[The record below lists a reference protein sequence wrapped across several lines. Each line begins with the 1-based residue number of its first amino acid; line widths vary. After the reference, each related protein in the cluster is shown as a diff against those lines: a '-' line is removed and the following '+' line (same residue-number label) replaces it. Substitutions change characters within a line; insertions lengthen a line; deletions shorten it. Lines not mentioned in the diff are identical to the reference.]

1 MANKRDYY
9 EVLGIDKNATDED
22 IKRAY
27 RKKAKECHPDL
38 HPNDKEAEARFKELN
53 EANEVLS
60 DPDKRAR
67 YDQFGFDGPDMGG
80 GAGGNPFGGMDFSGM
95 GGMGDIFDQL
105 FNGGMGGSA
114 QARRNA
120 PRQGNDVRYELRL
133 TFEEAAKGCHKS
145 VEFYRYENCATCGGS
160 GAKPGTQ
167 PQTCSMCKG
176 TGQIRQSG
184 GGKQQ
189 RQGKRQSQSQNLYK
203 LTHFQI
209 LLSIISVYSQT
220 SNACRHASVAR
231 RGALPRFILHSSL
244 YTKNGII
251 PVGKHFPGHGE
262 TSTDSHKEM
271 PEVNLSIE
279 EMENVHIK
287 PFKQLLNELPAIMV
301 AHVHYSAFNK
311 EKIPASISLEV
322 IDGYLRNTLKY
333 KGIVISDDMV
343 MGGIRRF
350 TTFEAC
356 KRAINAGVNM
366 FIYRNTDESVIEL
379 IAKLIEAVKNGEIPE
394 EKIDKSFE
402 YIKTLKNVAKL

>member
-80 GAGGNPFGGMDFSGM
+80 SAGGNPFGGMDFSGM

-184 GGKQQ
+184 GWMTTVRTCPACGGSGKVIKDKCSSCGGSGRVRMRRTLELDVPAGVDDNIVLSKRGQGEPGANGGPNGDLLIQITVKPHKLFRREGTNLRLEVPISFTQAALGVEIDVPTLDGSVKYTIPEGTQTDTEFRIRGKGIQQLGSNNKGDLIFKVRVETPRRLTEKQRELLRQFDGDDNGKQYDQ
-189 RQGKRQSQSQNLYK
+189 RK
-203 LTHFQI
+203 
-209 LLSIISVYSQT
+209 
-220 SNACRHASVAR
+220 
-231 RGALPRFILHSSL
+231 
-244 YTKNGII
+244 
-251 PVGKHFPGHGE
+251 
-262 TSTDSHKEM
+262 
-271 PEVNLSIE
+271 
-279 EMENVHIK
+279 
-287 PFKQLLNELPAIMV
+287 
-301 AHVHYSAFNK
+301 
-311 EKIPASISLEV
+311 
-322 IDGYLRNTLKY
+322 
-333 KGIVISDDMV
+333 
-343 MGGIRRF
+343 
-350 TTFEAC
+350 TF
-356 KRAINAGVNM
+356 
-366 FIYRNTDESVIEL
+366 
-379 IAKLIEAVKNGEIPE
+379 
-394 EKIDKSFE
+394 IDKVKELFD
-402 YIKTLKNVAKL
+402 K

>member
-95 GGMGDIFDQL
+95 GCMGDIFDQL

-184 GGKQQ
+184 GWMTTVRTCPACGGSGKVIKDKCSSCGGSGRVRMRRTLELDVPAGVDDNIVLSKRGQGEPGANGGPNGDLLIQITVKPHKLFRREGTNLRLEVQISFTQAALGAEIDVPTLDGSVKYTIPEGTQTDTEFRIRGKGIQQLGSNNKGDLIFKVRVETPRRLTEKQRELLRQFDGDDNGKQYDQ
-189 RQGKRQSQSQNLYK
+189 RK
-203 LTHFQI
+203 
-209 LLSIISVYSQT
+209 
-220 SNACRHASVAR
+220 
-231 RGALPRFILHSSL
+231 
-244 YTKNGII
+244 
-251 PVGKHFPGHGE
+251 
-262 TSTDSHKEM
+262 
-271 PEVNLSIE
+271 
-279 EMENVHIK
+279 
-287 PFKQLLNELPAIMV
+287 
-301 AHVHYSAFNK
+301 
-311 EKIPASISLEV
+311 
-322 IDGYLRNTLKY
+322 
-333 KGIVISDDMV
+333 
-343 MGGIRRF
+343 
-350 TTFEAC
+350 TF
-356 KRAINAGVNM
+356 
-366 FIYRNTDESVIEL
+366 
-379 IAKLIEAVKNGEIPE
+379 
-394 EKIDKSFE
+394 IDKVKELFD
-402 YIKTLKNVAKL
+402 K

>member
-184 GGKQQ
+184 GWMTTVRTCPACGGTGKVIKDKCSSCGGSGRVRMRRTLELDVPAGVDDNIVLSKRGQGEPGANGGPNGDLLIQITVKPHKLFRRKGTNLRLEVPISFTQAALGAEIDVPTLDGSVKYTIPEGTQTDTEFRIRGKGIQQLGSNNKGDLIFKVRVETPRRLTEKQRELLRQFDGDDNGKQYDQ
-189 RQGKRQSQSQNLYK
+189 RK
-203 LTHFQI
+203 
-209 LLSIISVYSQT
+209 
-220 SNACRHASVAR
+220 
-231 RGALPRFILHSSL
+231 
-244 YTKNGII
+244 
-251 PVGKHFPGHGE
+251 
-262 TSTDSHKEM
+262 
-271 PEVNLSIE
+271 
-279 EMENVHIK
+279 
-287 PFKQLLNELPAIMV
+287 
-301 AHVHYSAFNK
+301 
-311 EKIPASISLEV
+311 
-322 IDGYLRNTLKY
+322 
-333 KGIVISDDMV
+333 
-343 MGGIRRF
+343 
-350 TTFEAC
+350 TF
-356 KRAINAGVNM
+356 
-366 FIYRNTDESVIEL
+366 
-379 IAKLIEAVKNGEIPE
+379 
-394 EKIDKSFE
+394 IDKVKELFD
-402 YIKTLKNVAKL
+402 K

>member
-67 YDQFGFDGPDMGG
+67 YDQCGFDGPDMGG

-184 GGKQQ
+184 GWMTTVRTCPACGGSGKVIKDKCSSCGGSGRVRMRRTLELDVPAGVDDNIVLSKRGQGEPGANGGPNGDLLIQITVKPHKLFRREGTNLRLEVPISFTQAALGAEIDVPTLDGSVKYTIPEGTQTDTEFRIRGKGIQQLGSNNKGDLIFKVRVETPRRLTEKQRELLRQFDGDDNGKQYDQ
-189 RQGKRQSQSQNLYK
+189 RK
-203 LTHFQI
+203 
-209 LLSIISVYSQT
+209 
-220 SNACRHASVAR
+220 
-231 RGALPRFILHSSL
+231 
-244 YTKNGII
+244 
-251 PVGKHFPGHGE
+251 
-262 TSTDSHKEM
+262 
-271 PEVNLSIE
+271 
-279 EMENVHIK
+279 
-287 PFKQLLNELPAIMV
+287 
-301 AHVHYSAFNK
+301 
-311 EKIPASISLEV
+311 
-322 IDGYLRNTLKY
+322 
-333 KGIVISDDMV
+333 
-343 MGGIRRF
+343 
-350 TTFEAC
+350 TF
-356 KRAINAGVNM
+356 
-366 FIYRNTDESVIEL
+366 
-379 IAKLIEAVKNGEIPE
+379 
-394 EKIDKSFE
+394 IDKVKELFD
-402 YIKTLKNVAKL
+402 K

>member
-95 GGMGDIFDQL
+95 GSMGDIFDQL

-184 GGKQQ
+184 GWMTTVRTCPACGGSGKVIKEKCSSCGGSGRVRMRRTLELDVPAGVDDNIVLSKRGQGEPGANGGPNGDLLIQITVKPHKLFRREGTNLRLEVPISFTQAALGAEIDVPTLDGSVKYTIPEGTQTDTEFRIRGKGIQQLGSNNKGDLIFKVRVETPRRLTEKQRELLRQFDGDDNGKQYDQ
-189 RQGKRQSQSQNLYK
+189 RK
-203 LTHFQI
+203 
-209 LLSIISVYSQT
+209 
-220 SNACRHASVAR
+220 
-231 RGALPRFILHSSL
+231 
-244 YTKNGII
+244 
-251 PVGKHFPGHGE
+251 
-262 TSTDSHKEM
+262 
-271 PEVNLSIE
+271 
-279 EMENVHIK
+279 
-287 PFKQLLNELPAIMV
+287 
-301 AHVHYSAFNK
+301 
-311 EKIPASISLEV
+311 
-322 IDGYLRNTLKY
+322 
-333 KGIVISDDMV
+333 
-343 MGGIRRF
+343 
-350 TTFEAC
+350 TF
-356 KRAINAGVNM
+356 
-366 FIYRNTDESVIEL
+366 
-379 IAKLIEAVKNGEIPE
+379 
-394 EKIDKSFE
+394 IDKVKELFD
-402 YIKTLKNVAKL
+402 K

>member
-184 GGKQQ
+184 GWMTTVRTCPACGGSGKVIKDKCSSCGGSGRVRMRRTLELDVPAGVDDNIVLSKRGQGEPGANGGPNGDLLIQITVKPHKLFRREGTNLRLEVPISFTQAALGAEIDVPTLDGSVKYTIPEGTQTDTEFRIRGKGIQQLGSNNKGDLIFKVRVETPRRLTEKQRELLRQFDGDDNGKQYYQ
-189 RQGKRQSQSQNLYK
+189 RK
-203 LTHFQI
+203 
-209 LLSIISVYSQT
+209 
-220 SNACRHASVAR
+220 
-231 RGALPRFILHSSL
+231 
-244 YTKNGII
+244 
-251 PVGKHFPGHGE
+251 
-262 TSTDSHKEM
+262 
-271 PEVNLSIE
+271 
-279 EMENVHIK
+279 
-287 PFKQLLNELPAIMV
+287 
-301 AHVHYSAFNK
+301 
-311 EKIPASISLEV
+311 
-322 IDGYLRNTLKY
+322 
-333 KGIVISDDMV
+333 
-343 MGGIRRF
+343 
-350 TTFEAC
+350 TF
-356 KRAINAGVNM
+356 
-366 FIYRNTDESVIEL
+366 
-379 IAKLIEAVKNGEIPE
+379 
-394 EKIDKSFE
+394 IDKVKELFD
-402 YIKTLKNVAKL
+402 K

>member
-133 TFEEAAKGCHKS
+133 TFEEAAFGCRK
-145 VEFYRYENCATCGGS
+145 EFKFQRGAVCKACAGT

-184 GGKQQ
+184 GWMTTVRTCPACGGSGKGIKDKCSSCGGSGRVRMRRTLELDVPAGVDDNIVLSKRGQGEPGANGGPNGDLLIQITVKPHKLFRREGTNLRLEVPISFTQAALGAEIDVPTLDGSVKYTIPEGTQTDTEFRIRGKGIQQLGSNNKGDLIFKVRVETPRRLTEKQRELLRQFDGDDNGKQYDQ
-189 RQGKRQSQSQNLYK
+189 RK
-203 LTHFQI
+203 
-209 LLSIISVYSQT
+209 
-220 SNACRHASVAR
+220 
-231 RGALPRFILHSSL
+231 
-244 YTKNGII
+244 
-251 PVGKHFPGHGE
+251 
-262 TSTDSHKEM
+262 
-271 PEVNLSIE
+271 
-279 EMENVHIK
+279 
-287 PFKQLLNELPAIMV
+287 
-301 AHVHYSAFNK
+301 
-311 EKIPASISLEV
+311 
-322 IDGYLRNTLKY
+322 
-333 KGIVISDDMV
+333 
-343 MGGIRRF
+343 
-350 TTFEAC
+350 TF
-356 KRAINAGVNM
+356 
-366 FIYRNTDESVIEL
+366 
-379 IAKLIEAVKNGEIPE
+379 
-394 EKIDKSFE
+394 IDKVKELFD
-402 YIKTLKNVAKL
+402 K

>member
-184 GGKQQ
+184 GWMTTVRTCPAGGGSGKVIKDKCSSCGGSGRVRMRRTLELDVPAGVDDNIVLSKRGQGEPGATGAPNGDLLIQITVKPHKLFRREGTNLRLEVPISFTQAALGAEIDVPTLDGSVKYTIPEGTQTDTEFRIRGKGIQQLGSNNKGDLIFKVRVETPRRLTEKQRELLRQFDGDDNGKQYDQ
-189 RQGKRQSQSQNLYK
+189 RK
-203 LTHFQI
+203 
-209 LLSIISVYSQT
+209 
-220 SNACRHASVAR
+220 
-231 RGALPRFILHSSL
+231 
-244 YTKNGII
+244 
-251 PVGKHFPGHGE
+251 
-262 TSTDSHKEM
+262 
-271 PEVNLSIE
+271 
-279 EMENVHIK
+279 
-287 PFKQLLNELPAIMV
+287 
-301 AHVHYSAFNK
+301 
-311 EKIPASISLEV
+311 
-322 IDGYLRNTLKY
+322 
-333 KGIVISDDMV
+333 
-343 MGGIRRF
+343 
-350 TTFEAC
+350 TF
-356 KRAINAGVNM
+356 
-366 FIYRNTDESVIEL
+366 
-379 IAKLIEAVKNGEIPE
+379 
-394 EKIDKSFE
+394 IDKVKELFD
-402 YIKTLKNVAKL
+402 K

>member
-95 GGMGDIFDQL
+95 GSMGDIFDQL

-184 GGKQQ
+184 GWMTTVRTCPACGGSGKVIKDKCSSCGGSGRVRMRRTLELDVPAGVDDNIVLSKRGQGEPGANGGPNGDLLIQITVKPHKLFRREGTNLRLEVPISFTQAALGAEIDVPTLDGSVKYTIPEGTQTDTEFRIRGKGIQQLGSNNKGDLIFKVRVETPRRLTEKQRELLRQFDGDDNGKQYDQ
-189 RQGKRQSQSQNLYK
+189 RK
-203 LTHFQI
+203 
-209 LLSIISVYSQT
+209 
-220 SNACRHASVAR
+220 
-231 RGALPRFILHSSL
+231 
-244 YTKNGII
+244 
-251 PVGKHFPGHGE
+251 
-262 TSTDSHKEM
+262 
-271 PEVNLSIE
+271 
-279 EMENVHIK
+279 
-287 PFKQLLNELPAIMV
+287 
-301 AHVHYSAFNK
+301 
-311 EKIPASISLEV
+311 
-322 IDGYLRNTLKY
+322 
-333 KGIVISDDMV
+333 
-343 MGGIRRF
+343 
-350 TTFEAC
+350 TF
-356 KRAINAGVNM
+356 
-366 FIYRNTDESVIEL
+366 
-379 IAKLIEAVKNGEIPE
+379 
-394 EKIDKSFE
+394 IDKVKELFD
-402 YIKTLKNVAKL
+402 K